1 MGMGYKDQN
10 GNPIREGMM
19 LLFSDGTY
27 EKVCA
32 TVNSYGE
39 DDLGIN
45 ASNEDYLRAHGLG
58 EMDREYYSLSNFSA
72 KDMLIVSEPAIAQE
86 IPQNTTDPGKS
97 SGAGSGDAGGK
108 PHFLLLK
115 LPLPGSRVN
124 PQFCVN
130 TI

>member
-27 EKVCA
+27 EKVFA

-86 IPQNTTDPGKS
+86 IPQKTQPTPEKALGPGAVMQAAS
-97 SGAGSGDAGGK
+97 LISC
-108 PHFLLLK
+108 F
-115 LPLPGSRVN
+115 
-124 PQFCVN
+124 
-130 TI
+130 

>member
-10 GNPIREGMM
+10 GNPIREGMT

-27 EKVCA
+27 EKVYA

-86 IPQNTTDPGKS
+86 IPQKHNRPRK
-97 SGAGSGDAGGK
+97 
-108 PHFLLLK
+108 K
-115 LPLPGSRVN
+115 LWGRER
-124 PQFCVN
+124 
-130 TI
+130 

>member
-1 MGMGYKDQN
+1 MGYKDQN

-27 EKVCA
+27 EKVYA

-58 EMDREYYSLSNFSA
+58 EMDREYYPLSNFSA
-72 KDMLIVSEPAIAQE
+72 KDILIVFEPTIAQE
-86 IPQNTTDPGKS
+86 
-97 SGAGSGDAGGK
+97 K
-108 PHFLLLK
+108 PPKHNRPRKK
-115 LPLPGSRVN
+115 LWGRER
-124 PQFCVN
+124 
-130 TI
+130 

>member
-1 MGMGYKDQN
+1 MKNCMEYIDQN
-10 GNPIREGMM
+10 GNAISEGMM

-27 EKVCA
+27 EKVYA
-32 TVNSYGE
+32 TVTPYGD

-86 IPQNTTDPGKS
+86 IPQKHNRPRK
-97 SGAGSGDAGGK
+97 
-108 PHFLLLK
+108 K
-115 LPLPGSRVN
+115 LWGRER
-124 PQFCVN
+124 
-130 TI
+130 

>member
-27 EKVCA
+27 EKVYA

-58 EMDREYYSLSNFSA
+58 EMDREYYPLSNFSA
-72 KDMLIVSEPAIAQE
+72 KDMLVISEPAISQE
-86 IPQNTTDPGKS
+86 EPQKHNRPRKKFWG
-97 SGAGSGDAGGK
+97 
-108 PHFLLLK
+108 
-115 LPLPGSRVN
+115 RER
-124 PQFCVN
+124 
-130 TI
+130 